1 MKARLGAYAYWQLRD
16 FVFERAAAI
25 VIIGLLLVFGVHES
39 IGNGAVRLIAAGG
52 RDALAFGARG
62 VGQQLEI
69 VWFVCALIAV
79 HGISANDRST
89 GRYRLIFAKPV
100 RVLAY
105 YAQAFALHGLMFML
119 CTLTGFVALSRLL
132 PISAQT
138 MGDAIMILL
147 AGYLLAGG
155 IGFLFSAIWRFDW
168 VATVGVWGAMIYLA
182 SRFPHAAWLAPL
194 PPFGKIEDQIAL
206 LKTLDPVEPRALLGV
221 AAYGVACF
229 LLGLI
234 VLKRRPL
241 AT

>member
-25 VIIGLLLVFGVHES
+25 VIVGLLLVFGVHES

-52 RDALAFGARG
+52 RDAMAFGARG
-62 VGQQLEI
+62 VAQHLE
-69 VWFVCALIAV
+69 VLWFFCALVAI

-100 RVLAY
+100 RVLPY
-105 YAQAFALHGLMFML
+105 YAQAFALHGVLFML
-119 CTLTGFVALSRLL
+119 CMLVGLAALSRLL
-132 PISAQT
+132 PISSQT
-138 MGDAIMILL
+138 MVDATMILL
-147 AGYLLAGG
+147 SGYLLVGG
-155 IGFLFSAIWRFDW
+155 IGFLLSAIWRFDW
-168 VATVGVWGAMIYLA
+168 VGTVGVWGAMVYLA
-182 SRFPHAAWLAPL
+182 SKFPHAAWLAPL
-194 PPFGKIEDQIAL
+194 PPFWKIEEQLDL
-206 LKTLDPVEPRALLGV
+206 LKTLYPIDPKALLSV

-234 VLKRRPL
+234 ILKRRPL

>member
-16 FVFERAAAI
+16 FLFERAAAI
-25 VIIGLLLVFGVHES
+25 VIVGLLLVLGVHEAM
-39 IGNGAVRLIAAGG
+39 GGGAARLIAMGG

-62 VGQQLEI
+62 VAQQLEL

-79 HGISANDRST
+79 HGISANDRTT

-100 RVLAY
+100 RVPAY
-105 YAQAFALHGLMFML
+105 YAQAFALHGLMFLL
-119 CTLTGFVALSRLL
+119 CTLVGFVALSRLL
-132 PISAQT
+132 PIGAQT
-138 MGDAIMILL
+138 MSDATVILV
-147 AGYLLAGG
+147 AGYLLVGG

-168 VATVGVWGAMIYLA
+168 VATVGVWGAMVYLA
-182 SRFPHAAWLAPL
+182 SKFPHAAWLAPL
-194 PPFGKIEDQIAL
+194 PPFGKVEDQIAL
-206 LKTLDPVEPRALLGV
+206 LKTLDPIEPGALLAV